1 MREKILTFIE
11 KNSRIDTQELA
22 VILGVDETAV
32 MNELEAME
40 QEGIIC
46 GYHTLINWDKA
57 GVEKV
62 TALIEVRVTPQR
74 GMGFD
79 KVAERI
85 YNYPEVNS
93 VYLISGG
100 FDLMVTLEGKT
111 LREISQFVSDK
122 LSALDQVAHTD
133 DQHDNVNNKRPDQSK
148 CLTHV
153 ISQTSADDA
162 ATGMPFCTIC
172 ICVKWMDPVVSI
184 HGQSHKCT

>member
-1 MREKILTFIE
+1 MENIMRERILAVIE
-11 KNSRIDTQELA
+11 KNSRIDLKDLA
-22 VILGVDETAV
+22 VLLGESEPAV
-32 MNELEAME
+32 ANEIADME
-40 QEGIIC
+40 KEHIIC

-122 LSALDQVAHTD
+122 LSALDQVLSTKTNFILKKYKD
-133 DQHDNVNNKRPDQSK
+133 
-148 CLTHV
+148 
-153 ISQTSADDA
+153 
-162 ATGMPFCTIC
+162 
-172 ICVKWMDPVVSI
+172 
-184 HGQSHKCT
+184 HGTVMAPKAKDERIMMA

>member
-74 GMGFD
+74 VFSGFLL
-79 KVAERI
+79 KWNYSEPLRKGKKRCGSEYWNPQKRRFYERTGTTMAGFHLDVI
-85 YNYPEVNS
+85 SIAAVSTSNGGRRELV
-93 VYLISGG
+93 LISGNDA
-100 FDLMVTLEGKT
+100 FE
-111 LREISQFVSDK
+111 
-122 LSALDQVAHTD
+122 VAD
-133 DQHDNVNNKRPDQSK
+133 RVFRAKKR
-148 CLTHV
+148 
-153 ISQTSADDA
+153 
-162 ATGMPFCTIC
+162 
-172 ICVKWMDPVVSI
+172 
-184 HGQSHKCT
+184 